1 MGSIGEF
8 FKHVRETK
16 RLTMDEVAMKTRIH
30 PEFLKALEEE
40 NFAKLPDQVFVK
52 GFVRSYAR
60 SLGLDEEE
68 AIRRFDES
76 SGAFYTKQDERER
89 LRVKQVEDE
98 RRRKANKKAV
108 AVVAGVGLVC
118 LALMFTKEQSTL
130 VTERPPSVRE
140 TPRPV
145 PAPPPVK
152 PVETAAKSEGTEAAE
167 VRPVTQAGQT
177 KPSGNAA
184 AVSMPP
190 GPERPATAQAA
201 PSPPTPPAIESRP
214 PGEEAAPEP
223 LKLDLHAL
231 ELTWVLVQVDD
242 GLPQEALMKRGD
254 RANWV
259 AQEKFVVTL
268 GNAGGVQVDLNGK
281 PQGPFGPSGKV
292 VRDIV
297 LLRP

>member
-60 SLGLDEEE
+60 SLGLDEDE
-68 AIRRFDES
+68 AIRRFDET

-108 AVVAGVGLVC
+108 AVVAGIGLVC

-140 TPRPV
+140 TVQRPV
-145 PAPPPVK
+145 PPPLK
-152 PVETAAKSEGTEAAE
+152 PVETAVKPERAAPSD
-167 VRPVTQAGQT
+167 VRPVTQAGQA
-177 KPSGNAA
+177 KPSGNAP
-184 AVSMPP
+184 AVATTPA
-190 GPERPATAQAA
+190 PERPVAPPAA
-201 PSPPTPPAIESRP
+201 PNPPTPPSVESP
-214 PGEEAAPEP
+214 PLAEETVLQP

-259 AQEKFVVTL
+259 AQERFVVTL